1 MQLWQILLIIT
12 GVLAVILIVL
22 FILGKRLEK
31 KQAAQKEQMEA
42 AKQQVTLMAIDK
54 KKLPVKDSGLPQIVI
69 DQVPK
74 IMRRSKMPIVK
85 VKIGPRIMNMIAEER
100 VFEIIPLMK
109 EVRATISG
117 IYITDVKAIRGSLPV
132 PEGKKNFRQRMR
144 DKLFA
149 KRDKLAA
156 EKAQAEKEEAKK
168 KNNKKKR

>member
-12 GVLAVILIVL
+12 GVLAVVLIVL

-42 AKQQVTLMAIDK
+42 AKQNVTLLIIDK
-54 KKLPVKDSGLPQIVI
+54 KRLRVKDSGLPQIVI

-74 IMRRSKMPIVK
+74 IMRRSKLPIVK
-85 VKIGPRIMNMIAEER
+85 VKIGPKIMNMISEESI
-100 VFEIIPLMK
+100 FDIIPVKK

-117 IYITDVKAIRGSLPV
+117 IYITEVRGLHSPLPV
-132 PEGKKNFRQRMR
+132 PEKKKKFSQRMR

-149 KRDKLAA
+149 KREQLKAD
-156 EKAQAEKEEAKK
+156 KAQADKEAAKK
-168 KNNKKKR
+168 KNKKK